1 MQDFGGTDF
10 YTNAVSD
17 VYQDNFG
24 EGIFTGKGIYDLE
37 LFHKILCNEIPENTV
52 LSHDLLEGSYLRC
65 GLATD
70 ILLLDGFPFKLNSY
84 LTRQHRWIRGDWQ
97 IADWATNIIK
107 TKDKSKK
114 INPLNPLS
122 KFKILDNLR
131 RSLVPI
137 TIVAMLILVLSLEI
151 LNLPNALIFIIA
163 ILALL
168 FPTVLDI
175 ANYIIFK
182 KSINSEFI
190 SAHKN
195 MLKTIS
201 GIKATIIRGFLEIIF
216 LPVKAYTNLNAI
228 VKTIY
233 RVRVSKQNLLE
244 WMTAE
249 EAEKQ
254 SKNTLVAYIKLM
266 KPNILVGAIL
276 IILGIVFTKIPFLI
290 FGVLFMIAPIIAWY
304 ISQEYKEKKP
314 IEQIDKIICH
324 IL

>member
-70 ILLLDGFPFKLNSY
+70 ILLLDGFPFKLYSY

-254 SKNTLVAYIKLM
+254 SKNTLVA
-266 KPNILVGAIL
+266 
-276 IILGIVFTKIPFLI
+276 
-290 FGVLFMIAPIIAWY
+290 
-304 ISQEYKEKKP
+304 
-314 IEQIDKIICH
+314 
-324 IL
+324 